1 MKMIM
6 IMGFTNQLIVVDCN
20 HPIHGSVN
28 LQAIIQSTM
37 VSFRGNPR
45 RGKGLPDLHGIGPTL
60 CSSGIQCRW
69 PTRYRAIQKSL
80 EVPHSSQKKYKKKMS
95 DKEKSIT
102 RMNSSSSSSRFLR
115 KFGTNLHQ
123 FEHISLE
130 ILEFRTML
138 WSLDMLC
145 SWWFGHVWNII
156 LEMFQWYPMIIMILM
171 AWTYRD
177 STSIPQNIESKVRV
191 C

>member
-1 MKMIM
+1 MIM
-6 IMGFTNQLIVVDCN
+6 IMGFINQLISRLQPSN
-20 HPIHGSVN
+20 PWLREPPGNNPIHHGF
-28 LQAIIQSTM
+28 
-37 VSFRGNPR
+37 VSRVIWR
-45 RGKGLPDLHGIGPTL
+45 EKGLPDLHGIGPTL
-60 CSSGIQCRW
+60 CSSKIQCRISRI
-69 PTRYRAIQKSL
+69 PCHSEKSW
-80 EVPHSSQKKYKKKMS
+80 SSPFIAKKNTKKMS

-102 RMNSSSSSSRFLR
+102 RMNSSSSSSTFLC

-123 FEHISLE
+123 FEHIILE

-156 LEMFQWYPMIIMILM
+156 LEMFQLYPMLIMILM
-171 AWTYRD
+171 AWTYRE
-177 STSIPQNIESKVRV
+177 STPIPQNIESKVRV